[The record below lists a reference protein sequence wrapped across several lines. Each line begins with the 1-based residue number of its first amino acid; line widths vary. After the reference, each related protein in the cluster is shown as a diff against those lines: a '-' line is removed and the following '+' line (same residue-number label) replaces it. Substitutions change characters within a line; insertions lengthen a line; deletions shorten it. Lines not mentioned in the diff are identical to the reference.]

1 MNIPF
6 SKYKRDYSRTMDK
19 RKAIQIITK
28 AAKMYHENLE
38 DQKILF
44 LYGIPA
50 EVKKQILEKQQ
61 LLSNVKGYEVAFHR
75 HNFLHLTGV
84 RIDSKKIGSSI
95 HFYEKCLDQRL
106 TEQDFILAKDGST
119 RQKLDILE
127 TMMKIKQN
135 ATMIGNFTD
144 RGPKLYSEKVAGNI
158 CGCVGFVQDR
168 NTRLNVPNTLLK
180 KDIRDVTAR
189 PVHKIYAVISKS
201 YTEQKYSI
209 VEKLDKS
216 IDLSYHFFSEEIESI
231 LERKQK
237 S

>member
-1 MNIPF
+1 M
-6 SKYKRDYSRTMDK
+6 
-19 RKAIQIITK
+19 
-28 AAKMYHENLE
+28 
-38 DQKILF
+38 LF

-61 LLSNVKGYEVAFHR
+61 LLSTVKGYEVAFHR

-84 RIDSKKIGSSI
+84 RINSEKIGSSI

-106 TEQDFILAKDGST
+106 TELDFSLAKDGST

-127 TMMKIKQN
+127 NMMKIKQN

-189 PVHKIYAVISKS
+189 PVHKIYAVISKN
-201 YTEQKYSI
+201 YVEQKYSE

-216 IDLSYHFFSEEIESI
+216 INLSYHLFSEEIERI
-231 LERKQK
+231 LERRD
-237 S
+237 

>member
-1 MNIPF
+1 
-6 SKYKRDYSRTMDK
+6 MDK

-38 DQKILF
+38 DQKVLF

-50 EVKKQILEKQQ
+50 EVKKQILGKQQ
-61 LLSNVKGYEVAFHR
+61 LLSTVKGYEVAFHR

-84 RIDSKKIGSSI
+84 RINSEKIGSSI

-106 TEQDFILAKDGST
+106 TELDFALAKDGST

-127 TMMKIKQN
+127 NMMKIKQN

-189 PVHKIYAVISKS
+189 PVHKIYAVISKN
-201 YTEQKYSI
+201 YVEQKYSE

-216 IDLSYHFFSEEIESI
+216 INLSYHLFSEEIERI
-231 LERKQK
+231 LERRDQ
-237 S
+237 

>member
-1 MNIPF
+1 M
-6 SKYKRDYSRTMDK
+6 
-19 RKAIQIITK
+19 
-28 AAKMYHENLE
+28 
-38 DQKILF
+38 
-44 LYGIPA
+44 
-50 EVKKQILEKQQ
+50 
-61 LLSNVKGYEVAFHR
+61 
-75 HNFLHLTGV
+75 TGV
-84 RIDSKKIGSSI
+84 RINSEKIGSSI

-106 TEQDFILAKDGST
+106 TELDFSLAKDGST

-127 TMMKIKQN
+127 NMMKIKQN

-189 PVHKIYAVISKS
+189 PVHKIYAVISKN
-201 YTEQKYSI
+201 YVEQKYSE

-216 IDLSYHFFSEEIESI
+216 INLSYHLFSEEIERI
-231 LERKQK
+231 LERRD
-237 S
+237 

>member
-1 MNIPF
+1 
-6 SKYKRDYSRTMDK
+6 MDK

-38 DQKILF
+38 DQKVLF

-50 EVKKQILEKQQ
+50 EVKKQILGKQQ
-61 LLSNVKGYEVAFHR
+61 LLSTVKGYEVAFHR

-84 RIDSKKIGSSI
+84 RIHSEKIGSSI

-106 TEQDFILAKDGST
+106 TELDFSLAKDGST

-127 TMMKIKQN
+127 NMMKIKQN

-158 CGCVGFVQDR
+158 CGCVGFVRDR

-180 KDIRDVTAR
+180 KDIRDVTDR
-189 PVHKIYAVISKS
+189 PVHKIYAVISKN
-201 YTEQKYSI
+201 YVEQKYSE

-216 IDLSYHFFSEEIESI
+216 INLSYHLFSEEIERI
-231 LERKQK
+231 LERRDQ
-237 S
+237 

>member
-1 MNIPF
+1 
-6 SKYKRDYSRTMDK
+6 MDK

-38 DQKILF
+38 DQKVLF

-50 EVKKQILEKQQ
+50 EVKKQILGKQQ
-61 LLSNVKGYEVAFHR
+61 LLSTVKGYEVAFHR

-84 RIDSKKIGSSI
+84 RINSEKIGSSI

-106 TEQDFILAKDGST
+106 TELDFSLAKDGST

-127 TMMKIKQN
+127 NMMKIKQN

-189 PVHKIYAVISKS
+189 PVHKIYAVISKN
-201 YTEQKYSI
+201 YVEQKYSE

-216 IDLSYHFFSEEIESI
+216 INLSYHLFSEEIECI
-231 LERKQK
+231 LERRDQ
-237 S
+237 